1 MRVNLGFH
9 MKRLAFVSALM
20 VIAAMSAASAQLGRV
35 LPAGTEIT
43 LRTDQA
49 ITATA
54 ESAGRMIPGT
64 VSQDVIASD
73 GKVAV
78 PSGSRADLA
87 VTQVPGSKEVT
98 LDLRSVTVGGRKY
111 LINAGSVSRN
121 GAKEGLG
128 KNKRT
133 AEYVGGGA
141 VVGTIIG
148 AIAGGGKGAGIG
160 ALAGGAAGA
169 GTQVLTRGSKVNI
182 PAESQLSF
190 KLERDVHLATG
201 VLSSHRR
208 RLPAP
213 QPASPTQH

>member
-1 MRVNLGFH
+1 
-9 MKRLAFVSALM
+9 MKRLAFVSALI
-20 VIAAMSAASAQLGRV
+20 VISAMSAASAQLGRV

-49 ITATA
+49 ITATG
-54 ESAGRMIPGT
+54 ESAGRVIPAT
-64 VSQDVIASD
+64 VSQDVIGSD

-98 LDLRSVTVGGRKY
+98 LDLRSVSVGGRKY

-121 GAKEGLG
+121 GGKEGLG

-141 VVGTIIG
+141 LVGTLIG

-190 KLERDVHLATG
+190 KLERDVRLAPG
-201 VLSSHRR
+201 VPISHRK

-213 QPASPTQH
+213 QPAPPTQR